1 MQSSTSRPPAGAIV
15 DPLINAT
22 TGHVTTAVPGWKL
35 NFAAGFVPL
44 AAGLTTLLTTW
55 IGVARANSPWWTG
68 LGTLDFS
75 YSGLSRA
82 SLDAPAWIQLS
93 GSVGGVNIV
102 AGAVAVIVVARFG
115 LRGGQRWAW
124 WFLAFCFVWVGL
136 HDATMATRFV
146 SATGQPLMVLPYS
159 YCVLM
164 LAGLLRSRGAVFAAT
179 AATAGPELTGR
190 SPM

>member
-1 MQSSTSRPPAGAIV
+1 MQPSTSQP
-15 DPLINAT
+15 T
-22 TGHVTTAVPGWKL
+22 VPGWKL

-55 IGVARANSPWWTG
+55 IGVAARTNSPWWTG

-75 YSGLSRA
+75 YSDLSRA
-82 SLDAPAWIQLS
+82 GLDAPAWTQLS

-115 LRGGQRWAW
+115 LRDGQRWAW
-124 WFLAFCFVWVGL
+124 WFLAFSFVWVGL
-136 HDATMATRFV
+136 HDAIMATRFFA
-146 SATGQPLMVLPYS
+146 ATGQPLMVLPYS

-164 LAGLLRSRGAVFAAT
+164 LAGLARSRRTAFAAP
-179 AATAGPELTGR
+179 AESR
-190 SPM
+190 M

>member
-1 MQSSTSRPPAGAIV
+1 MQSSTSRS
-15 DPLINAT
+15 T
-22 TGHVTTAVPGWKL
+22 VPGWKL

-55 IGVARANSPWWTG
+55 VGVAARANSAWWTG

-75 YSGLSRA
+75 YSDLSRA
-82 SLDAPAWIQLS
+82 GLDAPAWMQLS

-115 LRGGQRWAW
+115 LRDGQRWAW

-136 HDATMATRFV
+136 HDAIMATRFF
-146 SATGQPLMVLPYS
+146 SATGQPLMVLPYG

-164 LAGLLRSRGAVFAAT
+164 LAGLVRSRDAVFA
-179 AATAGPELTGR
+179 PTGW

>member
-1 MQSSTSRPPAGAIV
+1 MRSSTSRPPAGATAGPHV
-15 DPLINAT
+15 DAT
-22 TGHVTTAVPGWKL
+22 LGDATTAVPGWRL

-55 IGVARANSPWWTG
+55 TGVARANSPWWTG

-75 YSGLSRA
+75 YSNLSRA
-82 SLDAPAWIQLS
+82 GLDAPAWMQLS

-136 HDATMATRFV
+136 HDATMATRFF
-146 SATGQPLMVLPYS
+146 SATGQPLMVLPFG

-164 LAGLLRSRGAVFAAT
+164 LAGLVRSRGAVFAV
-179 AATAGPELTGR
+179 PR
-190 SPM
+190 SGM

>member
-1 MQSSTSRPPAGAIV
+1 MGAT
-15 DPLINAT
+15 P
-22 TGHVTTAVPGWKL
+22 GRVTMAVPGWKL

-44 AAGLTTLLTTW
+44 AAGMTTLLTTW
-55 IGVARANSPWWTG
+55 LGVARANSPWWTG
-68 LGTLDFS
+68 LGSLDFS
-75 YSGLSRA
+75 YAGLSRA
-82 SLDAPAWIQLS
+82 GLDAPAWTQLS

-102 AGAVAVIVVARFG
+102 AGAAAVIVVARFG

-136 HDATMATRFV
+136 HDAVMATRFFR
-146 SATGQPLMVLPYS
+146 ATGQPLMVLPYS

-164 LAGLLRSRGAVFAAT
+164 LAGLLRSRRAVFAAT
-179 AATAGPELTGR
+179 NSTAGPELTAR